1 MPYHRQVSWSAA
13 MRDLRRERAPRPAVN
28 ALVAQSLAFAK
39 TYDALRAAQARPLSR
54 DGRYDQ
60 SAIMAL
66 AVAMARKE
74 RAKRPRAEWRIL
86 MSAAL
91 KFAWSQAK
99 ANRGSVL
106 ADLKAQV
113 LMRHQGRAL

>member
-1 MPYHRQVSWSAA
+1 MSYHRQINWPVA

-39 TYDALRAAQARPLSR
+39 TYDALKAAQARRLSR
-54 DGRYDQ
+54 DGRYDR

-66 AVAMARKE
+66 AVALARKE
-74 RAKRPRAEWRIL
+74 RLKRPRAEWRTL

-91 KFAWSQAK
+91 KLAWSHAK
-99 ANRGSVL
+99 GSRGPVL
-106 ADLKAQV
+106 TDLKAQ
-113 LMRHQGRAL
+113 MIM

>member
-1 MPYHRQVSWSAA
+1 MSYHRQVNWSGA

-39 TYDALRAAQARPLSR
+39 ACDALRAAQERPLSHN
-54 DGRYDQ
+54 GGYDR

-66 AVAMARKE
+66 AVALARKE
-74 RAKRPRAEWRIL
+74 RAKRPRAAWGTL

-99 ANRGSVL
+99 VSRGIG
-106 ADLKAQV
+106 A
-113 LMRHQGRAL
+113 H